1 MRQYFVV
8 KCAQSWILS
17 VILRN
22 RSPRNTLVQKPVR
35 LAVRLWKTLIIM
47 QDTKYL

>member
-1 MRQYFVV
+1 MRQYFA
-8 KCAQSWILS
+8 KSTRSWIPS

-22 RSPRNTLVQKPVR
+22 KSSRNTLVQKPVR